1 MRRLIV
7 LFAAALLG
15 ACASTNES
23 QAVSSM
29 KDAREAVSTGDF
41 DRADA
46 SARHALELRPG
57 FIDAMMLLAAT
68 AEERHDWEEARRRYR
83 EVLTCDPTDTAAGV
97 AIGVTYVKTGQFSEG
112 RDWFLKAI
120 DSDPGYEA
128 AAYNLGSVSEQM
140 NDLDAAVA
148 WFDISSTLDRRD
160 PRALT
165 RIAAI
170 RLAQNRPE
178 DALHAADTA
187 LHRWPQSQSAQ
198 AVRAQALKALG
209 RQE

>member
-1 MRRLIV
+1 MRRTIV
-7 LFAAALLG
+7 LLAAASLA
-15 ACASTNES
+15 ACASTNET

-29 KDAREAVSTGDF
+29 KEAREAVSTGDF

-46 SARHALELRPG
+46 SARHALDLRPG
-57 FIDAMMLLAAT
+57 FIDAMMLLAAI

-83 EVLTCDPTDTAAGV
+83 EVLTNDPTDTSAGV
-97 AIGVTYVKTGQFSEG
+97 AIGVTYVKTGQFDEG

-128 AAYNLGSVSEQM
+128 AAYNLGSVYEQL

-170 RLAQNRPE
+170 RLGQNRPK
-178 DALHAADTA
+178 DALDAADAA
-187 LHRWPQSQSAQ
+187 LRRWPQSQSAQ
-198 AVRAQALKALG
+198 ALRARALEALG
-209 RQE
+209 GRK